1 MTCGECKDRKDCDI
15 YEEGME
21 ELLCIYEFL
30 RRLKNQEEDNKDV

>member
-15 YEEGME
+15 YEEGAE